1 MNAFQINR
9 WRLVLPTLLVCC
21 FSLPAFSQTAESILP
36 ANPYSDGAY
45 IVPATRTLL
54 RTIGWQA
61 EPIAV
66 NGQPFTQGFRITVNG
81 TSAKLSN
88 AGLSW
93 ATTRAVRAND
103 NLTLTFWVRKLAP
116 LDNSNI
122 RGLVTFGATGG
133 ALTAEVTEASLATP
147 FPCDGEVWMRY
158 TIPFRA
164 QRDYAAGEGR
174 LAFQFGQGPQV
185 FGLGGLALTNAGATP
200 PLTAQG
206 ATAIREDS
214 TSNPSAYFD
223 SSVGGGSARVVDVA
237 GQPFTRAI
245 ELTVNGQS
253 QFIYNAGLQYRNTI
267 AFQQGDV
274 MMLSFWARRLESA
287 NASLRAQV
295 VFENR
300 TSFNK
305 SLSVTFGATNDE
317 WQFYQLPFVAA
328 EAAAVDAFQLSFQF
342 GLGPQKFQLA
352 GIALV
357 HFGTRATLAQLP
369 MRYPYAYR
377 GDLNAAWRQAANAR
391 INEHRKA
398 ELTVNV
404 SNPLGHAVTGA
415 TVYVQQLDHAF
426 KFGSAVV
433 AQRINTASFD
443 HDQYRSRI
451 SSHFNTSVLEND
463 LKWPSWEC
471 TTCSNFSKDG
481 TVRALQWL
489 RERDIAVRGHNLIW
503 PSWQYSPNGLQ
514 NLTPDALRKRID
526 DHFADVLTFPGVN
539 GQAYQWDV
547 INEAFT
553 NNNVM
558 GLIGGVAGVTQRD
571 GVLPNSEMVRWF
583 QQARQHDAQAK
594 LFYNDYD
601 ILAANGWNRQK
612 QDYVYTLVN
621 WLLDNGAPVDGVGM
635 QGHFAAVTQIDTMQE
650 IIARFSQLRVPFNIT
665 EFDFNT
671 PDEALQADFTR
682 DVVTLLFSSPRCT
695 DFLMWGFWERAHW
708 LPQGAMYRADWSS
721 KPNALVWN
729 ELLFNEWWTNESG
742 ATNREGQ
749 FTVRAFKG
757 KQRVTVCTAN
767 ECKEA
772 IAQVE
777 NNSAINVV
785 VSDGKRAVRPL
796 AQ

>member
-1 MNAFQINR
+1 MHTQRIIWQII
-9 WRLVLPTLLVCC
+9 LLL
-21 FSLPAFSQTAESILP
+21 SLSFPAFAQTAESILP
-36 ANPYSDGAY
+36 ANPYADVTYAAPPTR
-45 IVPATRTLL
+45 VPIRTM
-54 RTIGWQA
+54 RWQA

-66 NGQPFTQGFRITVNG
+66 NGQPFAQGFRVGVNG
-81 TSAKLSN
+81 TSDKLSN

-93 ATTRAVRAND
+93 ATTRSLRAND

-116 LDNSNI
+116 LDNSNS
-122 RGLVTFGATGG
+122 RGLVTFGAATS
-133 ALTAEVTEASLATP
+133 AQTAETTESSLTTP
-147 FPCDGEVWMRY
+147 FPCDSEVWMRY

-164 QRDYAAGEGR
+164 RRAYAAGEAR
-174 LAFQFGQGPQV
+174 LAFQFGQGPQL
-185 FGLGGLALTNAGATP
+185 FELGGIALTNAGATP
-200 PLTAQG
+200 PLTAPG

-214 TSNPSAYFD
+214 TSNLSSYFD
-223 SSVGGGSARVVDVA
+223 SSVGGGNARVVDVA
-237 GQPFTRAI
+237 GQPFARAI

-253 QFIYNAGLQYRNTI
+253 NFIYNAGLQYRNTI
-267 AFQQGDV
+267 AFNKDDV
-274 MMLSFWARRLESA
+274 MMLSFWARRLEAA
-287 NASLRAQV
+287 NGSLRAQV

-300 TSFNK
+300 TSFAK

-317 WQFYQLPFVAA
+317 WQFYQLPFAA
-328 EAAAVDAFQLSFQF
+328 NEAAAADAFQLSFQF

-352 GIALV
+352 AIALQ
-357 HFGTRATLAQLP
+357 HFGKQATLAQLP
-369 MRYPYAYR
+369 ARYPYVYR
-377 GDLNAAWRQAANAR
+377 GDTSAAWRQAANAR

-404 SNPLGHAVTGA
+404 TNPLGRTVEGA
-415 TVYVQQLDHAF
+415 TVYVQQLDHGF
-426 KFGSAVV
+426 KFGSALV

-471 TTCSNFSKDG
+471 TTCSNFNKAG

-503 PSWQYSPNGLQ
+503 PSWQNSPSGLQ
-514 NLTPDALRKRID
+514 NLAPEALRKRID
-526 DHFADVLTFPGVN
+526 DHFAEVLTFPGVN

-558 GLIGGVAGVTQRD
+558 GLIGGVNGVTQRD

-583 QQARQHDAQAK
+583 QMARQHDPMAK

-621 WLLDNGAPVDGVGM
+621 WLLDNGAPVDGLGL

-682 DVVTLLFSSPRCT
+682 DVVTLLFSTPRCT
-695 DFLMWGFWERAHW
+695 DFLMWGFWERSHW
-708 LPQGAMYRADWSS
+708 LPQGAMYRGVYEVKVERVREVSGKVLGD
-721 KPNALVWN
+721 
-729 ELLFNEWWTNESG
+729 ES
-742 ATNREGQ
+742 R
-749 FTVRAFKG
+749 K
-757 KQRVTVCTAN
+757 
-767 ECKEA
+767 
-772 IAQVE
+772 
-777 NNSAINVV
+777 
-785 VSDGKRAVRPL
+785 
-796 AQ
+796 

>member
-1 MNAFQINR
+1 MYLRQFVWLALLLCLSFTAFAQTVES
-9 WRLVLPTLLVCC
+9 VL
-21 FSLPAFSQTAESILP
+21 S
-36 ANPYSDGAY
+36 ANPYNDVIYAAPPTRLP
-45 IVPATRTLL
+45 IRTL
-54 RTIGWQA
+54 RWQA
-61 EPIAV
+61 EPMAV
-66 NGQPFTQGFRITVNG
+66 SGQPFTQGLRVTVNG
-81 TSAKLSN
+81 TSAKLNN

-93 ATTRAVRAND
+93 ATTRAVSAND

-122 RGLVTFGATGG
+122 RGLVTFGAAAG
-133 ALTAEVTEASLATP
+133 ALTAATTEASLATP

-164 QRDYAAGEGR
+164 RRNYAAGEGR
-174 LAFQFGQGPQV
+174 LAFQFGQGPQS
-185 FGLGGLALTNAGATP
+185 FELGGLALTNAGATP
-200 PLTAQG
+200 PLTTQG
-206 ATAIREDS
+206 VTAIREDS

-223 SSVGGGSARVVDVA
+223 SSVGGGNARVVDVS
-237 GQPFTRAI
+237 GQSFARAI

-267 AFQQGDV
+267 AFNKDDV
-274 MMLSFWARRLESA
+274 MMLSFWARRLEST

-328 EAAAVDAFQLSFQF
+328 EAAAVDAFQLAFQF

-352 GIALV
+352 DIKLT
-357 HFGTRATLAQLP
+357 HFGRQATLAQLP
-369 MRYPYAYR
+369 SRYPYVYR
-377 GDLNAAWRQAANAR
+377 GDANAAWRQTANAR

-398 ELTVNV
+398 DLTINV
-404 SNPLGHAVTGA
+404 SNPLGRPVSDA

-433 AQRINTASFD
+433 ASRINSASFD

-451 SSHFNTSVLEND
+451 SSHFTTTVLEND
-463 LKWPSWEC
+463 LKWPLWEC
-471 TTCSNFSKDG
+471 TTCSNFTKDG
-481 TVRALQWL
+481 TVRAIQWL
-489 RERDIAVRGHNLIW
+489 RERDLAVRGHNLIW
-503 PSWQYSPNGLQ
+503 PSWQQTPSNVR
-514 NLTPDALRKRID
+514 NLAPAALRQRID
-526 DHFADVLTFPGVN
+526 DHFAEVLNFPGVN
-539 GQAYQWDV
+539 ARLYQWDV

-553 NNNVM
+553 NNDVM
-558 GLIGGVAGVTQRD
+558 GLIGGVAGVAQRD

-583 QQARQHDAQAK
+583 QMARQHDPQAK

-612 QDYVYTLVN
+612 QDYVFTLMN

-635 QGHFAAVTQIDTMQE
+635 QGHFGAVTQIDTMQE

-757 KQRVTVCTAN
+757 KQRVTVCTAD

-772 IAQVE
+772 LALVE
-777 NNSAINVV
+777 NNGAINVV
-785 VSDGKRAVRPL
+785 VSDGKRVVRSL